1 MRTVYDGEKRY
12 MMEERIREFTFR
24 GEYRRDV
31 DITLARKLYKLQILR
46 FLDLPWVHLLFL

>member
-31 DITLARKLYKLQILR
+31 DITLARKLYKLQIWR
-46 FLDLPWVHLLFL
+46 FPDLPWVHLHFL

>member
-46 FLDLPWVHLLFL
+46 FPDLPWVHLHFL